1 MEEVK
6 VQDLAGRVHSLL
18 TEGRSD
24 ECVALLA
31 ELHPADRA
39 EAFFHLDADDQT
51 LLIELLDIEL
61 TAEIFEELSDEAAVE
76 AARSLT
82 TERLADV
89 LDRMEPDEAADV
101 LGDLSPVRA
110 ALALAEMEDADEV
123 IPLLGHPDET
133 AGGLMTTAYVALRR
147 KTTAAQAIE
156 FLREVSPDAE
166 TPYYLYVVD
175 RYGVLIGV
183 AGLRDLI
190 VADPDAAVETFMH
203 RDVAQIQVGVDQE
216 EAARTLARYDLPAI
230 PVVDEQGVL
239 QGVITHD
246 DVIDV
251 LEEEAT
257 EDVLNLAGI
266 EAGAISSRPY
276 WSLNIT
282 EIVRS
287 RFLWLLILFVGQTLT
302 TAVLRHFQS
311 EMEAAISLS
320 FFIPLLI
327 GTGGNAGS
335 QTVTT
340 VIRALALEEVR
351 TPDALRVMLREVRTG
366 VLLGLLLSAVA
377 FFWVQISGLE
387 PQLALVI
394 AIAVLAITIWANL
407 VGSLIPVLASAVGLD
422 PTVMSAPLIST
433 LVDATG
439 LLIYFSVAIVVLER
453 L

>member
-1 MEEVK
+1 MEDIK
-6 VQDLAGRVHSLL
+6 VQDLVQQVSGYVSVGRISDAIDLL
-18 TEGRSD
+18 S
-24 ECVALLA
+24 

-39 EAFFHLDADDQT
+39 EVFFHLETEVQAN
-51 LLIELLDIEL
+51 LIDGFDIDI
-61 TAEIFEELSDEAAVE
+61 TAEIFEELTDEAAAE
-76 AARSLT
+76 AAHGLS
-82 TERLADV
+82 TERLAEV
-89 LDRMEPDEAADV
+89 LDQMEPDEAADV

-110 ALALAEMEDADEV
+110 ALALAEMEDAEEV

-133 AGGLMTTAYVALRR
+133 AGGLMTTSYVALRR
-147 KTTAAQAIE
+147 RTSAAQAID
-156 FLREVSPDAE
+156 FLREVSPEAE

-175 RYGVLIGV
+175 RYGALIGV
-183 AGLRDLI
+183 VGLRDLI
-190 VADPDAAVETFMH
+190 VASPDAAVETFMDP
-203 RDVAQIQVGVDQE
+203 DVAQIQVGADQE
-216 EAARTLARYDLPAI
+216 EAARTMARYDLPAL
-230 PVVDEQGVL
+230 PVVDDQGVL

-266 EAGAISSRPY
+266 EAAAISNRPY
-276 WSLNIT
+276 WTLNVT

-287 RFLWLLILFVGQTLT
+287 RFVWLLVLFVGQTLT

-335 QTVTT
+335 QPVTT
-340 VIRALALEEVR
+340 VIRALALEEVHTR
-351 TPDALRVMLREVRTG
+351 DALRVMLREVRTG
-366 VLLGLLLSAVA
+366 FLLGLLLSVVA
-377 FFWVQISGLE
+377 FAWVRISGLPPE
-387 PQLALVI
+387 LALVI
-394 AIAVLAITIWANL
+394 AIAVFSITIWANL
-407 VGSLIPVLASAVGLD
+407 VGSLIPVFASAVGLD

-439 LLIYFSVAIVVLER
+439 LLIYFSVAIFILER